1 MEDYPERFSEFL
13 ADSGALFFKDGL
25 KLKDGRPTPYF
36 VNLGNVIN
44 NASNLKR
51 LSDAYASRIKKRID
65 KGLRITTL
73 FGPAYKGIPLAIGVS
88 LSLLEQGVNL
98 GVVYDRKETKDHGEG
113 GAFIGDFPENAD
125 VYLIDDVI
133 TSAQTKEDSLKKIMD
148 YSNKDKRNICVVGC
162 GIAFNRQQ
170 KNLAGEDA
178 IESFTQR
185 TGE

>member
-1 MEDYPERFSEFL
+1 M
-13 ADSGALFFKDGL
+13 
-25 KLKDGRPTPYF
+25 
-36 VNLGNVIN
+36 
-44 NASNLKR
+44 
-51 LSDAYASRIKKRID
+51 
-65 KGLRITTL
+65 
-73 FGPAYKGIPLAIGVS
+73 
-88 LSLLEQGVNL
+88 

-113 GAFIGDFPENAD
+113 GSFIGDFPENAD

-178 IESFTQR
+178 IESFTER
-185 TGE
+185 TGVSVDSIVGARKSIKHLFELGYPLIINGARQRMDSKNI